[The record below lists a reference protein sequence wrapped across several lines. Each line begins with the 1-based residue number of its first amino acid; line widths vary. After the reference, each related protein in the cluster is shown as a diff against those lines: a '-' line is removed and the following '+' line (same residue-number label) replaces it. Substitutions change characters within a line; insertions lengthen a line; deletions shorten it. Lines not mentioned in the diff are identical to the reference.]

1 MLNINSVISKK
12 EDAVMAEL
20 DGKVVIMSI
29 ENGQYYALDE
39 IGTDI
44 WKSIEGSIA
53 VKSIVEQLVQEYK
66 VSEERCIEDLIAF
79 LQSIESKGL
88 IKIA

>member
-44 WKSIEGSIA
+44 WKRIEGSVA
-53 VKSIVEQLVQEYK
+53 VKSIVEQLVQEYE
-66 VSEERCIEDLIAF
+66 VLEERCIEDLIAF

-88 IKIA
+88 IKIV

>member
-29 ENGQYYALDE
+29 ENGQYYGLDE

-44 WKSIEGSIA
+44 WKRIEGTVT
-53 VKSIVEQLVQEYK
+53 VKSIVEQLVQEYE
-66 VSEERCIEDLIAF
+66 VSEERCIEELITF
-79 LQSIESKGL
+79 LQSIDSKGL
-88 IKIA
+88 IKIV